1 MLKALHWL
9 ITHTVYKVRKHG
21 LFHIPA
27 QGGGL
32 LVSNHISPL
41 DTFVFLFSLK
51 RPVRFMMYRKWYA
64 VPFLRAFWDAMRVIP
79 VAYDDGPKAIAASLE
94 TAHDAIAAGEL
105 VAIFPE
111 PALTKAGTMM
121 AFSRG
126 FERIMRDTNAPI
138 IPIYFDNVWGSVFN
152 VWQPRQFLKRP
163 RLFTCPVT
171 VVAGKPLASDAQVHE
186 VRIAVQELGAEA
198 CRLRGKYRKKLH
210 MMFIE
215 TVKRFPFRAAATDH
229 TGRRFSFAALLTA
242 AFVLKERIFGGP
254 RLEERIHG
262 SEYVGIMLPPSCGAV
277 IATWAVYFAG
287 KIPVHLNFT
296 LPQEAFASCVSQT
309 AMTRIITSRQF
320 LTKAGLPERADMVF
334 LEDVVAQVSP
344 LMRAAAFLAAVA
356 LPSPVLKRLFVDGD
370 ITDVDDTA
378 TVIFSSGSTGEP
390 KGVVLSHANVF
401 SNVEGFYRLFDIT
414 GKDVLMGT
422 LPFFHAFGFT
432 ATLCFP
438 NCAGIPAAYH
448 PNPTDA
454 AGVGES
460 VLRNR
465 GTILI
470 GTPTFLGSYLRRCT
484 QEQFARVR
492 IVVSGAEKLR
502 TELSAAFRSKF
513 GVTPFEGYGATE
525 LSPIVSVGCHDEHT
539 EHADVL
545 HIGYKPGTV
554 GHPIPGV
561 AAKVVDPDNGAMLP
575 YGTPGLL
582 LIKGPN
588 VMRGYLNRSDLTAQV
603 MREGWYVTGDIAT
616 IDHDGFI
623 TITDRL
629 ARFSKIGGEMV
640 PHAKVE
646 EAIMQVL
653 GDEEP
658 TVAVTAVP
666 DEKKGERLAVLYVGD
681 LDVSWV
687 VTALAKNGLPN
698 LWIPK
703 KEMFF
708 RVDALPILGS
718 GKSDLKAVKS
728 EALLRAHSV

>member
-1 MLKALHWL
+1 
-9 ITHTVYKVRKHG
+9 
-21 LFHIPA
+21 
-27 QGGGL
+27 
-32 LVSNHISPL
+32 
-41 DTFVFLFSLK
+41 
-51 RPVRFMMYRKWYA
+51 
-64 VPFLRAFWDAMRVIP
+64 
-79 VAYDDGPKAIAASLE
+79 
-94 TAHDAIAAGEL
+94 
-105 VAIFPE
+105 
-111 PALTKAGTMM
+111 
-121 AFSRG
+121 
-126 FERIMRDTNAPI
+126 
-138 IPIYFDNVWGSVFN
+138 
-152 VWQPRQFLKRP
+152 
-163 RLFTCPVT
+163 
-171 VVAGKPLASDAQVHE
+171 
-186 VRIAVQELGAEA
+186 
-198 CRLRGKYRKKLH
+198 
-210 MMFIE
+210 
-215 TVKRFPFRAAATDH
+215 
-229 TGRRFSFAALLTA
+229 
-242 AFVLKERIFGGP
+242 
-254 RLEERIHG
+254 
-262 SEYVGIMLPPSCGAV
+262 
-277 IATWAVYFAG
+277 
-287 KIPVHLNFT
+287 
-296 LPQEAFASCVSQT
+296 
-309 AMTRIITSRQF
+309 
-320 LTKAGLPERADMVF
+320 
-334 LEDVVAQVSP
+334 
-344 LMRAAAFLAAVA
+344 
-356 LPSPVLKRLFVDGD
+356 
-370 ITDVDDTA
+370 
-378 TVIFSSGSTGEP
+378 VIFSSGSTGEP